1 MRPSS
6 HRRPKSSAASEVG
19 RRIRSSDAPPWD
31 RSIRVNGD
39 RASSAGRAG
48 RRGPEM
54 VKTKLQGTPARSS
67 QCNLVTT
74 QAATLVA
81 TVPPVNEPQ
90 VELMSQLQDVVVR
103 LSQSAVGE
111 KQRLAH
117 MQQRLDA
124 YAALMREQ
132 DRMIDELRGM
142 NIRLQK
148 ERDALILFRQQSLNH
163 DLHLMNNLENDGGI
177 DEEARRAYAKYEGQ
191 KSSYGTSCDC
201 SLGAMTPRS
210 RGFVRSLVAQ
220 LRDERRKRLEVEE
233 QSSRMIGEQQLTIQR
248 LEDRLR
254 PQVMAPRSGL
264 VARLESPHVSSLQR
278 LSNEEKDAVNTPLQ
292 HPCAD
297 SVSAPMSSPNFSV
310 VNQDKRITEVHPMAS
325 AVPPIPLPERN
336 KEAVINEK
344 VHQSPAVSMD
354 QQITPPVE
362 VPLTIH
368 GTSYD
373 DAAAILSDIRKRHG
387 L

>member
-6 HRRPKSSAASEVG
+6 HRRPKSSAASDVG
-19 RRIRSSDAPPWD
+19 RRIRYSDAPPWD

-39 RASSAGRAG
+39 RALSAGRAS

-54 VKTKLQGTPARSS
+54 MNTKLQGTPARPSH
-67 QCNLVTT
+67 CNLATT

-191 KSSYGTSCDC
+191 KNSYGTPCNGSF
-201 SLGAMTPRS
+201 GAMTPRS

-254 PQVMAPRSGL
+254 PQVVAPRSVL
-264 VARLESPHVSSLQR
+264 VSRLESPQVSSHQR
-278 LSNEEKDAVNTPLQ
+278 ASNEEKDAVNTPLQ
-292 HPCAD
+292 CPCVD
-297 SVSAPMSSPNFSV
+297 SVSAPMSSPTFSV
-310 VNQDKRITEVHPMAS
+310 VNQEKRLTEVNPMAPV
-325 AVPPIPLPERN
+325 VPPIPLPERN
-336 KEAVINEK
+336 KEAVITEQ

-354 QQITPPVE
+354 QQITPPLE
-362 VPLTIH
+362 VPLKIH
-368 GTSYD
+368 STSYD
-373 DAAAILSDIRKRHG
+373 DAAAILFDIRKRHG

>member
-1 MRPSS
+1 MQRLREGFTVDVVCLNSCVHAELSSLSLSLCVCVCVCVVDPFFLPTALRREEQKKRHERSSVKRCEKGAPIYFVVVVVVVVMRPSS
-6 HRRPKSSAASEVG
+6 YRRPKSSAASDVG
-19 RRIRSSDAPPWD
+19 RRIRYSDAPPWD

-39 RASSAGRAG
+39 RALSAGRAA

-54 VKTKLQGTPARSS
+54 MKTKLQGTPARPSH
-67 QCNLVTT
+67 CNLVTT

-191 KSSYGTSCDC
+191 KNSYGTPYNG

-254 PQVMAPRSGL
+254 PQVVAPRSVL
-264 VARLESPHVSSLQR
+264 VARLESPHVSSHQR
-278 LSNEEKDAVNTPLQ
+278 ASNEEKDAVDTPLQ
-292 HPCAD
+292 CL
-297 SVSAPMSSPNFSV
+297 
-310 VNQDKRITEVHPMAS
+310 AS
-325 AVPPIPLPERN
+325 
-336 KEAVINEK
+336 
-344 VHQSPAVSMD
+344 
-354 QQITPPVE
+354 
-362 VPLTIH
+362 
-368 GTSYD
+368 
-373 DAAAILSDIRKRHG
+373 IL
-387 L
+387 